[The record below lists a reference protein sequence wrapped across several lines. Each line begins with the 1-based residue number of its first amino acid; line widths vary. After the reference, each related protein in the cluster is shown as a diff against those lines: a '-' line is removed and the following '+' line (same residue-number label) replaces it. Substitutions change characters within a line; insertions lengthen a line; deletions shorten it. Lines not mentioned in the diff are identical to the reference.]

1 MKWISSEQ
9 PFVNRLIAFAVVE
22 GIFFSGAFCSI
33 FWLKSKGKM
42 VKALG
47 HSNELI
53 ARDEG
58 LHTQFAVLLYKKL
71 KTKPT
76 QETVYDIVKEAVT
89 IEKEFICDSIP
100 CDLIGMNKVLM
111 SEYIEFVADR
121 LVQQL
126 GFDKIYDSKC
136 PFDFMEQIGLDG
148 KTNFFEKRVSEYQLS
163 GFDNE
168 EIVYTIEEDDDF

>member
-1 MKWISSEQ
+1 
-9 PFVNRLIAFAVVE
+9 
-22 GIFFSGAFCSI
+22 
-33 FWLKSKGKM
+33 M

-71 KTKPT
+71 KNKPT
-76 QETVYDIVKEAVT
+76 QETVHNIVKEAVT

-148 KTNFFEKRVSEYQLS
+148 KTNFFEKEFRSINCLDLTMKKSCIQSKRMMIFNKIIFYVIIRM
-163 GFDNE
+163 NNKK
-168 EIVYTIEEDDDF
+168 